1 MGATMNWFLDACAII
16 YLIEAGSEQGE
27 TVRKIVM
34 QLLKDNG
41 TLSVSRLSLLECRVM
56 PLKKDDSD
64 LVARY
69 EQFFQL
75 PSLKII
81 ELTEAVVDR
90 ATHLRVRYSLR
101 TPDALQAACAL
112 MVNADKFLTG
122 DKQFLSVQELQVEL
136 V

>member
-1 MGATMNWFLDACAII
+1 MNWFLDACAII

-56 PLKKDDSD
+56 LLKKGDSD
-64 LVARY
+64 
-69 EQFFQL
+69 
-75 PSLKII
+75 
-81 ELTEAVVDR
+81 
-90 ATHLRVRYSLR
+90 
-101 TPDALQAACAL
+101 
-112 MVNADKFLTG
+112 
-122 DKQFLSVQELQVEL
+122 VEL